1 MTEQNYK
8 NHRRFVP
15 LYHFVLSVI
24 VLACIIG
31 SIWIFYQAFFRY
43 NSGRLIALVLGGLSV
58 SCLFLMGFVR
68 TFALKA
74 QDRAIRAEENLRY
87 FVLTGKLL
95 DNRLTIQQIIALRF
109 AHDEEFITL
118 ANKAVAKNLKAEDIK
133 KAIVQ
138 WRGDH
143 YRA

>member
-58 SCLFLMGFVR
+58 SCLLLMGFVR

-109 AHDEEFITL
+109 AHDEEFIAL
-118 ANKAVAKNLKAEDIK
+118 ADNAVAENLKAEDIK
-133 KAIVQ
+133 KAIVK

>member
-1 MTEQNYK
+1 MMEQNYK

-24 VLACIIG
+24 VLACIIS
-31 SIWIFYQAFFRY
+31 SIWIFYQAFFLR
-43 NSGRLIALVLGGLSV
+43 NSGRLIALTLGALSI
-58 SCLFLMGFVR
+58 SCLLLMGFVR
-68 TFALKA
+68 TFSLRA

-87 FVLTGKLL
+87 YVMTGKLL
-95 DNRLTIQQIIALRF
+95 DHRLTIQQIIALRF
-109 AHDEEFITL
+109 AHDDEFILL
-118 ANKAVAKNLKAEDIK
+118 ADKAVAENLKAEDIK
-133 KAIVQ
+133 KAIIA

>member
-24 VLACIIG
+24 VFACIIS
-31 SIWIFYQAFFRY
+31 SIWIFYQAFFLR
-43 NSGRLIALVLGGLSV
+43 NTGKLIALTLGALSI
-58 SCLFLMGFVR
+58 SCLLLMGFVR
-68 TFALKA
+68 TFSLRA

-87 FVLTGKLL
+87 YVMTGKLL
-95 DNRLTIQQIIALRF
+95 DSRLTIQQIIALRF
-109 AHDEEFITL
+109 AHDDEFIAL
-118 ANKAVAKNLKAEDIK
+118 ADKAVAENLKAEDIK
-133 KAIVQ
+133 KAIIA

>member
-95 DNRLTIQQIIALRF
+95 DSRLTIQQIIALRF
-109 AHDEEFITL
+109 ANDEEFITL